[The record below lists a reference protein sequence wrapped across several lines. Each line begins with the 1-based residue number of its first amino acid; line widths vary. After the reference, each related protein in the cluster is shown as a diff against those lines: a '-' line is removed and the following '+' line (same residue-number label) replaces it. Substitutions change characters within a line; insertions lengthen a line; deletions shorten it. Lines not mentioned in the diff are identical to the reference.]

1 MTLGK
6 SSGFIWLIISDQV
19 IACKLKY
26 STGLNVH
33 ISLYIFAKSY
43 LCIKAYSFVRAAS
56 ISTSI
61 LVTKSSGLSS
71 ALYSTAFNIKANTIC
86 SSNVDRRHV
95 SSAMHKKL
103 ST

>member
-33 ISLYIFAKSY
+33 ISLYISLQNLIFALKP
-43 LCIKAYSFVRAAS
+43 I
-56 ISTSI
+56 
-61 LVTKSSGLSS
+61 
-71 ALYSTAFNIKANTIC
+71 
-86 SSNVDRRHV
+86 V
-95 SSAMHKKL
+95 S
-103 ST
+103 